1 MSKPEKIASV
11 VGVPAPNLHA
21 LSASGAIVRLSD
33 GKDYIDLMNGK
44 GSITLGHYH
53 PVVTEAIIASLN
65 NKQGSSTCW
74 SEPFE
79 ALAEIIVADSGIPN
93 GQVAFF
99 SSGTEACRA
108 VVQCARKI
116 TGKKIIASAGYH
128 GWGDLWA
135 SPSHFLQPNESGI
148 IDFYFIPELLA
159 DVLENYHGEVA
170 MVMISPD
177 YVHLKP
183 ETLKKIAHL
192 AREYSVLFCSD
203 EVKNG
208 YRSVTGSALQQV
220 IGEQADFYTF
230 AKGLCNGQRLSC
242 LVGPTEMMQKT
253 KHMTYTAYFDTVP
266 IVAALATL
274 KYMHDEQG
282 YKRLVTCGS
291 MLANTLRT
299 LIAQA
304 ELPIKVMGD
313 GPLLQ
318 FVCATPE
325 LDEAFYT
332 ACGKH
337 GLLLYKFDN
346 QAISLAT
353 EAVLTELEIHF
364 KQVFSELA
372 LHFSTQHQIYVSIER
387 QMEAAF
393 NMIDGASDIMPA
405 ADAIHWLQRYAL

>member
-1 MSKPEKIASV
+1 
-11 VGVPAPNLHA
+11 
-21 LSASGAIVRLSD
+21 
-33 GKDYIDLMNGK
+33 MNGK
-44 GSITLGHYH
+44 GSITLGHHH
-53 PVVTEAIIASLN
+53 PTITEAIITSLN

-74 SEPFE
+74 SESFE
-79 ALAEIIVADSGIPN
+79 ALAEIIVADSGISN

-108 VVQCARKI
+108 VVQCARKV

-128 GWGDLWA
+128 GWGDLW
-135 SPSHFLQPNESGI
+135 SSSSHFLQPNESGI

-159 DVLENYHGEVA
+159 DVLEKYHGEVA

-177 YVHLKP
+177 YIHLKP
-183 ETLKKIAHL
+183 ETLKKIAYL
-192 AREYSVLFCSD
+192 TREYGVLFCSD

-208 YRSVTGSALQQV
+208 YRSVAGSALSQTL
-220 IGEQADFYTF
+220 GELADFYTF
-230 AKGLCNGQRLSC
+230 SKGLCNGQRLSC
-242 LVGPTEMMQKT
+242 LVGPSDMMQKT

-274 KYMHDEQG
+274 KYMHNEQG
-282 YKRLVTCGS
+282 YKRLTTCGS

-318 FVCATPE
+318 FICATPE
-325 LDEAFYT
+325 LDEAFYM
-332 ACGKH
+332 ACAKH
-337 GLLLYKFDN
+337 RLLLYKFDN

-353 EAVLTELEIHF
+353 EDVLTELEIRF

-372 LHFSTQHQIYVSIER
+372 QRFFMQNQIHVSIER

-393 NMIDGASDIMPA
+393 NMIDGASDVMPA
-405 ADAIHWLQRYAL
+405 ADAIHWLQRNAI

>member
-1 MSKPEKIASV
+1 MSKPEKIASA
-11 VGVPAPNLHA
+11 VGVPVPNLRA
-21 LSASGAIVRLSD
+21 LSASGAVVKLSD
-33 GKDYIDLMNGK
+33 GRDYIDLMNGK
-44 GSITLGHYH
+44 GNITLGHHH
-53 PVVTEAIIASLN
+53 PTVTEAIVASLN
-65 NKQGSSTCW
+65 NKLGSSTCW

-79 ALAEIIVADSGIPN
+79 DLAEIIVADSGISN

-128 GWGDLWA
+128 GWGDLW
-135 SPSHFLQPNESGI
+135 SSSSHFLQPNENGI

-183 ETLKKIAHL
+183 ETLKKIASL
-192 AREYSVLFCSD
+192 AREYGVLFCSD

-208 YRSVTGSALQQV
+208 YRSVAGSALSQV
-220 IGEQADFYTF
+220 IGIQADFYTF

-242 LVGPTEMMQKT
+242 LVGSSDMMQKT

-274 KYMHDEQG
+274 KYMHREQG
-282 YKRLVTCGS
+282 YKRLATCGS
-291 MLANTLRT
+291 ILANTLCT
-299 LIAQA
+299 LITQV

-318 FVCATPE
+318 FICATPE

-332 ACGKH
+332 ACARH
-337 GLLLYKFDN
+337 RLLLYKFDN

-353 EAVLTELEIHF
+353 EAVLTELEIRF

-372 LHFSTQHQIYVSIER
+372 QNFSMQHPIHVPIER

-393 NMIDGASDIMPA
+393 NMIDGASDVMPA
-405 ADAIHWLQRYAL
+405 ADAIHWLQRYAI

>member
-1 MSKPEKIASV
+1 MSKPEKIASA
-11 VGVPAPNLHA
+11 VGVPVPNLRA
-21 LSASGAIVRLSD
+21 LSASGAVVKLSD
-33 GKDYIDLMNGK
+33 GRDYIDLMNGK
-44 GSITLGHYH
+44 GNITLGHHH
-53 PVVTEAIIASLN
+53 PTVTEAIVASLN
-65 NKQGSSTCW
+65 NKLGSSTCW

-79 ALAEIIVADSGIPN
+79 DLAEIIVADSGISN

-128 GWGDLWA
+128 GWGDLW
-135 SPSHFLQPNESGI
+135 SSSSHFLQPNENGI

-183 ETLKKIAHL
+183 ETLKKIASL
-192 AREYSVLFCSD
+192 AREYGVLFCSD

-208 YRSVTGSALQQV
+208 YRSVAGSALSQV
-220 IGEQADFYTF
+220 IGIQADFYTF

-242 LVGPTEMMQKT
+242 LVGSSDMMQKT

-274 KYMHDEQG
+274 KYMHREQG
-282 YKRLVTCGS
+282 YKRLATCGS
-291 MLANTLRT
+291 ILANTLCT
-299 LIAQA
+299 LITQV

-318 FVCATPE
+318 FICATPE

-332 ACGKH
+332 ACARH
-337 GLLLYKFDN
+337 RLLLYKFDN

-353 EAVLTELEIHF
+353 EAVLTELEIRF

-372 LHFSTQHQIYVSIER
+372 QNFSMQHPIHVPIER

-393 NMIDGASDIMPA
+393 NMIDGASDVMPA
-405 ADAIHWLQRYAL
+405 ANAIHWLQRYAI